1 MARKVKEAHAAYAP
15 NYRVSLGER
24 GRVVIPAEVR
34 ARLEWKD
41 GERLILVVE
50 DDGSI
55 RLTPLR
61 VMVDRWAGMYA
72 HVAPGRSLADE
83 LIAERRA
90 EAARE

>member
-1 MARKVKEAHAAYAP
+1 MARKVREAHAGYTP
-15 NYRVSLGER
+15 NYRVNLGER

-34 ARLEWKD
+34 ERLEWKD

-50 DDGSI
+50 DDGSV

-72 HVAPGRSLADE
+72 HLAPGRSLADE

-90 EAARE
+90 DAARE